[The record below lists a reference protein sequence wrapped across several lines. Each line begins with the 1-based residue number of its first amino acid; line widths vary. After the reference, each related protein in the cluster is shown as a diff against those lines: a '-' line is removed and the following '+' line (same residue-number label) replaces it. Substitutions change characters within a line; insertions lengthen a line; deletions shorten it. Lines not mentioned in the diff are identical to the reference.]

1 MKLNDVEI
9 STELLTNKV
18 KVCLSTL
25 GLNERYN
32 AFQYLTDILVDMI
45 EKDDVPATLHKSI
58 KNIQQKYNIGKHA
71 VYYGLDCM
79 FKKTNI
85 EKLMNDA
92 QIQPTCSAVL
102 NKIRAIK
109 HYILTTLSNLHD

>member
-45 EKDDVPATLHKSI
+45 EKDDVPATLHK
-58 KNIQQKYNIGKHA
+58 
-71 VYYGLDCM
+71 
-79 FKKTNI
+79 
-85 EKLMNDA
+85 
-92 QIQPTCSAVL
+92 
-102 NKIRAIK
+102 
-109 HYILTTLSNLHD
+109 YI